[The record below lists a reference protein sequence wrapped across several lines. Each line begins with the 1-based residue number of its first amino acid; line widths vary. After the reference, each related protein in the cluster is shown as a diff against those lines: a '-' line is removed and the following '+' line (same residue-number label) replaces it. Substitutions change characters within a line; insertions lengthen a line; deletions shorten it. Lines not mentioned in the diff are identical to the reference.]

1 MTKICKLIIH
11 DQCNA
16 SFVGLD
22 PTIRRACNKE
32 LKFFIHAAR
41 HTPAFRL
48 GRWDGCVSFFA
59 INGNTYVNVIDRVLP
74 LIINSGYEILLD
86 DRRPETTYEFDEI
99 TENYF
104 SDNFDNLVWPM
115 NHRLAGQPIV
125 LYDYQ
130 VDVIRS
136 AINNLQSVI
145 E

>member
-48 GRWDGCVSFFA
+48 GRWDGCISFFA
-59 INGNTYVNVIDRVLP
+59 LNGNTYINLLDKVLD
-74 LIINSGYEILLD
+74 IVVDSGYEIELI
-86 DRRPETTYEFDEI
+86 DRRPKVGFEFDVI
-99 TENYF
+99 TE
-104 SDNFDNLVWPM
+104 S
-115 NHRLAGQPIV
+115 
-125 LYDYQ
+125 
-130 VDVIRS
+130 
-136 AINNLQSVI
+136 
-145 E
+145 